1 MIIIYL
7 KSAWRNL
14 QKHTYGSVLNILGLS
29 IGMAAAFLIFLWVG
43 NEMNFD
49 NYNPDKN
56 FIYHLGVKTAKGTT
70 SFLGTPLALADE
82 IKKQVPEVDRVSRIV
97 IPDNTQAP
105 DLKILNNVFK
115 GKNIAYVD
123 KEWFEI
129 FHYDFIAGNK
139 TGFGTDP
146 NSIILTKTT
155 AQKYYGKNDPV
166 GQIIQIDSVA
176 FKVDAVIE
184 DNPSNSSFRFDIY
197 LPITCYFKKNPNEA
211 RAWLSFKDQT
221 FIKLSKHADEKIV
234 ENKINSVLLHEEQ
247 LKMVFLEGVKKDTV
261 VSQVT
266 PLSSFHFSYKGYN
279 DEQFVH
285 GDKKAVF
292 NFALLGF
299 LILAIACINYV
310 NLTTARAG
318 KRSREVS
325 IRKITGAGK
334 KNLFLQFIVES
345 VLVGSIALLITLVVV
360 KSAMPLFSAFT
371 EKNFSVTLFSPQLWI
386 IAGSVLLLSTVL
398 GGIYPAFVLSS
409 FKPLDMLRGKYILN
423 VKRVLFRRALIV
435 AQFVIAII
443 LIVSTIVITTQLNYM
458 YDNKEGYNRSQIFA
472 LRLPEEQHKKDDK
485 TSRETLV
492 ATIRNELR
500 KVNTIEHVTM
510 ASDIIQNI
518 PLARGGGIN
527 WVGRKEGEEH
537 PFTPLSVDPDFNS
550 IFKLELKEGRWFRE
564 NDIADKRNYI
574 LNETTVAQL
583 HLKRPYIGQF
593 FSVSGDTGQ
602 IIGIVKDFH
611 FRNYRYNIDAVVI
624 YNDASSKNNLLLEAN
639 AANMKRALAATDS
652 VWKAF
657 FPDKPFEYTFLDDDF
672 AKMYKA
678 DIKASRLMG
687 FFSGIAIFLCCMG
700 LLGMIAFLAEQ
711 KTKEIGI
718 RKVLG
723 AGTIGIA
730 TLLSGDFIWMILTA
744 LLIASPIAWWAMS
757 NWLQEF
763 VYRIHIKW
771 WMFAGAGALAVL
783 IALLTVSFQAIKAAM
798 ANPVK
803 ALRSE

>member
-1 MIIIYL
+1 
-7 KSAWRNL
+7 
-14 QKHTYGSVLNILGLS
+14 
-29 IGMAAAFLIFLWVG
+29 MAAAFLIFLWVE
-43 NEMNFD
+43 NEMSFD
-49 NYNPDKN
+49 NYHPDKN
-56 FIYHLGVKTAKGTT
+56 LIYHLGVKTVKEAT

-82 IKKQVPEVDRVSRIV
+82 IKKQVPEVDKVSRIV
-97 IPDNTQAP
+97 IPDNTQSP

-123 KEWFEI
+123 KEWFEL

-139 TGFGTDP
+139 VGFGTDA

-155 AQKYYGKNDPV
+155 AQKYYGRNDPV
-166 GQIIQIDSVA
+166 GQIIRIDSVV

-184 DNPSNSSFRFDIY
+184 DNPSNSSFQFDIY
-197 LPITCYFKKNPNEA
+197 LPITCYFKANPNEA

-221 FIKLSKHADEKIV
+221 FIKISKHADEKIV

-247 LKMVFLEGVKKDTV
+247 IRMMFLEGPKKDTM

-266 PLSSFHFSYKGYN
+266 PLSAFHFFYKGYN

-292 NFALLGF
+292 NFFLLGF
-299 LILAIACINYV
+299 LILAIACINYI

-318 KRSREVS
+318 KRSKEVS
-325 IRKITGAGK
+325 VRKIVGAGR
-334 KNLFLQFIVES
+334 KNLFLQFIVEA
-345 VLVGSIALLITLVVV
+345 VLVGSFALLITLVVV

-371 EKNFSVTLFSPQLWI
+371 EKNFSVTFFSPQLWMI
-386 IAGSVLLLSTVL
+386 TAIVLMLSTIL
-398 GGIYPAFVLSS
+398 GGIYPAFILSS
-409 FKPLDMLRGKYILN
+409 FKALDMLRGKYVLH
-423 VKRVLFRRALIV
+423 VKRVSFRRVLII

-443 LIVSTIVITTQLNYM
+443 LIVSTIVITTQLNYI
-458 YDNKEGYNRSQIFA
+458 YDNKEGYNRSQIFS
-472 LRLPEEQHKKDDK
+472 LRLPEGDNKRNDK
-485 TSRETLV
+485 ISREILTE
-492 ATIRNELR
+492 TIKNELR

-518 PLARGGGIN
+518 PMARGGGIN
-527 WVGRKEGEEH
+527 WVGRKEGEDH
-537 PFTPLSVDPDFNS
+537 PFTPLSVEPEFNS

-564 NDIADKRNYI
+564 NDIADRKNYI
-574 LNETTVAQL
+574 LNETAVVQL
-583 HLKRPYIGQF
+583 HLKQPYIGQF
-593 FSVSGDTGQ
+593 FSLSGDTGQ

-624 YNDASSKNNLLLEAN
+624 YNNASFRNNLLLEAN
-639 AANMKRALAATDS
+639 AANMKRALAATES
-652 VWKAF
+652 VWKEF
-657 FPDKPFEYTFLDDDF
+657 FPDKSFAYTFLDDDF

-687 FFSGIAIFLCCMG
+687 FFSGVAIFLCCMG

-723 AGTIGIA
+723 ASTIGIA

-763 VYRIHIKW
+763 VYRIHIEW
-771 WMFAGAGALAVL
+771 WMFAGAGALALL